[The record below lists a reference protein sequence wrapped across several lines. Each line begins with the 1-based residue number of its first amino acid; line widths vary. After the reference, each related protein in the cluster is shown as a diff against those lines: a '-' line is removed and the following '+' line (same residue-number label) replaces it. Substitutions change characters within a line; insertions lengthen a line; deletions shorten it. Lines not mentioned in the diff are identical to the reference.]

1 MAALFCCIT
10 SAQSFCKSMKSQQ
23 QLKQHFTLV
32 VINIQSLSQPI
43 QNATTMKNFE
53 TLVDATND
61 LTKRGYT
68 ANLSLEGDT
77 IDDKSQDVHM
87 TADDFVIDEFYRFE
101 GQSNPSDMS
110 IVYAINSEKYNLKGI
125 LINAYGTYAD
135 DSSSAIAAKLHHH
148 QVSDNLNGA
157 DRPTE

>member
-1 MAALFCCIT
+1 
-10 SAQSFCKSMKSQQ
+10 
-23 QLKQHFTLV
+23 
-32 VINIQSLSQPI
+32 
-43 QNATTMKNFE
+43 MKNFE

-61 LTKRGYT
+61 LMKRGYT

-77 IDDKSQDVHM
+77 IDDKSQNIHM
-87 TADDFVIDEFYRFE
+87 GADDFEIDEFYRFE

-110 IVYAINSEKYNLKGI
+110 IVYAINSPKYSTKGI

-148 QVSDNLNGA
+148 QVSDNLHGT
-157 DRPTE
+157 DRPSE